1 MIVYRDAERPA
12 DPRALL
18 TDMTAR
24 LGRLPDPRRDASGLL
39 ADFGE
44 IETALTD
51 TYFPECDGLDERV
64 AELRMASLSFA
75 RLLRLARLD
84 AAGRDAADA
93 ARAAASRLQALLARP
108 LPRSIGLRVPEGYAF
123 YSLFPETYLVAAE
136 RFAAAVRPERAV
148 CIGIRSIGS
157 SLSAAVATGLET
169 AGVMVETITL
179 RPRGHPFD
187 RRPVLSAELEAW
199 LRARAGGHFLVVDE
213 GPGMS
218 GSSFC
223 GTAARIAELGVPD
236 ERIVLFPSWLPDPSA
251 FVNAGARER
260 WQRHAKVTAAFE
272 EVWLRRSPLAGARD
286 LSGGNWR
293 GLLRVRAPAHPQH
306 ERRKYLLGGTV
317 HRFAG
322 LGRYGRARL
331 DRAERLARA
340 GLGANPKGLAEGF
353 LALEWLPG
361 RPLHRRDAGP
371 DVIAAAARHIGHLA
385 RHHRTGSPVR
395 AEELFHMV
403 ETNVAEGLGRD
414 WLDRLRGMGPA
425 LAELAGRQAVAID
438 GRMLPHEWIRLPD
451 SRPVKTDA
459 LDHHDDHF
467 FPGPQ
472 DAAWDVAGF
481 AVEFGLTPR
490 ARAEFAAMAGD
501 AAGDPRLPARLP
513 FQSVAYLA
521 CRLGYCAMA
530 ADSLDATGA
539 GTGGGTGDGRFMR
552 RLRDA
557 YARALRRSLLA
568 FPA

>member
-1 MIVYRDAERPA
+1 MKVYRDAERPA

-18 TDMTAR
+18 TDMAAR
-24 LGRLPDPRRDASGLL
+24 LARPAGLRREASGLL

-51 TYFPECDGLDERV
+51 MYFPQCDGLDGRV
-64 AELRMASLSFA
+64 TQLRMASLSLA
-75 RLLRLARLD
+75 RLLRLARQD
-84 AAGRDAADA
+84 AAGRDVAGAAQAAA
-93 ARAAASRLQALLARP
+93 ARLHALAARP
-108 LPRSIGLRVPEGYAF
+108 LPRSIGLRVSEGFAF
-123 YSLFPETYLVAAE
+123 YAVFPETYLVAAE
-136 RFAAAVRPERAV
+136 RFAAAVRPGRVV

-157 SLSAAVATGLET
+157 SLSAAVAAGLEA
-169 AGVMVETITL
+169 AGVTVEPVTL

-187 RRPVLSAELEAW
+187 RRPVLTGELEAW
-199 LRARAGGHFLVVDE
+199 LRARVDRHFLVVDE
-213 GPGMS
+213 GPGLS

-223 GTAARIAELGVPD
+223 GTAARLAELGVPD
-236 ERIVLFPSWLPDPSA
+236 ERIVLFPSWQPDPSA

-260 WQRHAKVTAAFE
+260 WGRHAKVTAGFE
-272 EVWLRRSPLAGARD
+272 DVWLRHSPLADARD
-286 LSGGNWR
+286 LSGGGWR
-293 GLLRVRAPAHPQH
+293 DLLQVRAPAHPQH
-306 ERRKYLLGGTV
+306 ERRKYLLDATV

-322 LGRYGRARL
+322 LGRYGRIRL
-331 DRAERLARA
+331 ARAERLAQA
-340 GLGANPKGLAEGF
+340 GLGARPGGLADGF

-371 DVIAAAARHIGHLA
+371 EVIAAAAHHIGHLA

-414 WLDRLRGMGPA
+414 WLDRLRGMAPA
-425 LAELAGRQAVAID
+425 LRTLAQRPAVAVD

-451 SRPVKTDA
+451 GRPVKTDA

-490 ARAEFAAMAGD
+490 ARAEFAAMVGD
-501 AAGDPRLPARLP
+501 AAGDPGLPVRLP
-513 FQSVAYLA
+513 FQTTAYLA

-530 ADSLDATGA
+530 ADVLD
-539 GTGGGTGDGRFMR
+539 GTRDGRFMR
-552 RLRDA
+552 RLHDA
-557 YARALRRSLLA
+557 YAHGLRRSLLA